1 MTDMLDP
8 TALTEVAGAEFDRLT
23 RLASTALKTSAALL
37 TLVEPTRQVFLSQ
50 TGLPELWARRGSS
63 PLSHSMCKHVVA
75 RGEMLDVP
83 DTRNHPALKHNG
95 AIEAMNA
102 IAYLGAPVHDPDGRA
117 IGALCVI
124 EGEPRRWTEQDRE
137 TLATLAAAVDTVVS
151 LRASQRR
158 RAAEMDEL
166 NRINESLSAQ
176 MAELT
181 LARLSAEA
189 ALTRQTRFIAGLSHE
204 VRTPLNGV
212 LGGLSLLEASSD
224 PGQIQRIHAM
234 IRASASALSDCVDDL
249 VAYCRLGSGEERP
262 ALDAFAPARVAQ
274 EALDVIAASAA
285 AKGLAMAVTPA
296 PDAPERWIGDERRVR
311 GVLINLLGNAVKYT
325 DSGSVSVTIERWG
338 DALAMRVVDTGR
350 GVLPAHAEAIFEPFN
365 RGDPE
370 TARTASGSGLGLAIA
385 RKTAELLGGSLTL
398 ERTGEPTGASFLLLL
413 PPPGA
418 AIAPPE
424 AGALSAV
431 RAAAGAGDAPS
442 EKTRESRS
450 ARRAG

>member
-1 MTDMLDP
+1 MLDP
-8 TALTEVAGAEFDRLT
+8 AALSDVSGAEFDRLT
-23 RLASTALKTSAALL
+23 RLAATALNTSAALL
-37 TLVEPTRQVFLSQ
+37 TVVEPTRQVFLSQ
-50 TGLPELWARRGSS
+50 TGLPEFWARRGSS
-63 PLSHSMCKHVVA
+63 PLSHSICKHVVA

-83 DTRNHPALKHNG
+83 DARKHPALRDNG

-102 IAYLGAPVHDPDGRA
+102 VAYLGTPVHDAEGRA

-124 EGEPRRWTEQDRE
+124 DGEPRKWSAQDRE
-137 TLATLAAAVDTVVS
+137 TLSTLAAAVDTAVA
-151 LRASQRR
+151 LRAALRR
-158 RAAEMDEL
+158 QTEEMDEL

-181 LARLSAEA
+181 MARLSAEA

-224 PGQIQRIHAM
+224 PGQTQRVHAM
-234 IRASASALSDCVDDL
+234 IRASANALSDCVDDL
-249 VAYCRLGSGEERP
+249 VTYCRIGSGEERP
-262 ALDAFAPARVAQ
+262 SLDAFAPARVAR
-274 EALDVIAASAA
+274 EALSAIEASAA
-285 AKGLAMAVTPA
+285 AKGLSMSVARAT
-296 PDAPERWIGDERRVR
+296 DAPESWVGDERRVR

-325 DSGSVSVTIERWG
+325 ESGSVAVKIERWG
-338 DALAMRVVDTGR
+338 DALALRVVDTGR
-350 GVLPAHAEAIFEPFN
+350 GVQPAHADAIFEPFN

-398 ERTGEPTGASFLLLL
+398 ERTADATGASFLLLL

-418 AIAPPE
+418 AVARPSQGP
-424 AGALSAV
+424 AGVTAA
-431 RAAAGAGDAPS
+431 RAEGAAS
-442 EKTRESRS
+442 EGGGEGLS
-450 ARRAG
+450 ARRTG